1 MWWLALVGTSL
12 LPLVLGSFP
21 FSSTLASNQATG
33 QPLYQLQWTFDDV
46 RKTITFNVVVHT
58 TGWVGFGLSPDG
70 GMVGSDVVIG
80 WVSSDGRTH
89 FHDRYAF
96 AMATPPIDP
105 SQDWTLLSGSE
116 SNGYTNLTF
125 TRKWITCDSNDR
137 DIKPD
142 TARVVFSWGAADPA
156 DTSLSGQY
164 HGSNRGSVS
173 LNLLGGLVNP
183 PLQPSDAKNFTI
195 AVNQVSCN
203 IEVT

>member
-1 MWWLALVGTSL
+1 MGTSL

-80 WVSSDGRTH
+80 WVSSDGKTYFHVSTTRTSHDRRQMIINFTCQFCIHASSYIH
-89 FHDRYAF
+89 FPCINIQDRYAF

-116 SNGYTNLTF
+116 SSGYTNLTF

-137 DIKPD
+137 DIK
-142 TARVVFSWGAADPA
+142 V
-156 DTSLSGQY
+156 
-164 HGSNRGSVS
+164 
-173 LNLLGGLVNP
+173 
-183 PLQPSDAKNFTI
+183 
-195 AVNQVSCN
+195 
-203 IEVT
+203 